1 MNEPSENIED
11 VPLGA
16 DFPAATHAAWME
28 LVAKVLKGSD
38 FEKRLVT
45 RTLDGLRIEPLYTRT
60 DAITGTDTAQPGAAP
75 FTRSASA
82 NREGFGWDIQQ
93 FHSGLD
99 PKATNEAILEDLEGG
114 ATSIALHLAAPG
126 NSGMDFS
133 GDALAVALNTVALE
147 ICPVSLVANDRAIEA
162 AAALEQLW
170 TERGIAPVDRQ
181 GHFNIDPL
189 GTLAQIGA
197 IDDPLDTA
205 LSRAA
210 KVAANSVTSPRL
222 TALLA
227 DGNAYHAGGA
237 SEAQELAAMLS
248 TLVAYL
254 KACEAE
260 GLPPDRALPKIALS
274 LAADADQFMTTAKL
288 RAARRLVWRIA
299 DACGAS
305 DAAGQTHMTAITAW
319 RMLARR
325 DPWTNIMRATLACSG
340 AAIGGANSIVVLP
353 FTYPLGK
360 TDRFARRIA
369 RNVQIVLQEESSLG
383 RVIDPAG
390 GSWYVENLTN
400 DLAQRAWEIFQDIET
415 KGGMAAAL
423 TSGYLQDAID
433 EVAEKRR
440 RDIATGRIEL
450 TGVSA
455 FPRLGDDGITTE
467 PWPAGQPRSSAPSVT
482 VKQLKQARLAAPF
495 ERLRDAA
502 DAHTEKS
509 GTRPQVFLVCL
520 GNLADYNAR
529 ANWMRN
535 ILASGG
541 IDVIAGHEF
550 SRSGD
555 AGAVFADS
563 GARVACIVSSDAV
576 YAELA
581 EATAHAL
588 KSAGAEHVMLAG
600 RPGDLEAELKEAG
613 VDTFWY
619 AGMDRVTAL
628 TVLQSVFGIKAA
640 A

>member
-1 MNEPSENIED
+1 MTEQSKNTED
-11 VPLGA
+11 LSLSA
-16 DFPAATHAAWME
+16 DFPPATHAAWME
-28 LVAKVLKGSD
+28 LVAKVLKGAD

-60 DAITGTDTAQPGAAP
+60 DEIAGAATTLPGAAP
-75 FTRSASA
+75 LTRSTSPHRHGA
-82 NREGFGWDIQQ
+82 GWDIRQ

-133 GDALAVALNTVALE
+133 GDGLSVALNNVALDL
-147 ICPVSLVANDRAIEA
+147 CPIALVANDSAIEA
-162 AAALEQLW
+162 AAALERLW
-170 TERGIAPVDRQ
+170 TERGIGAADRQ

-189 GTLAQIGA
+189 GTLAQTGA
-197 IDDPLDTA
+197 LDDPLDTA

-210 KVAANSVTSPRL
+210 KTASGSIAAPRV

-227 DGNAYHAGGA
+227 DGNAYHQGGA

-254 KACEAE
+254 KACNAD

-288 RAARRLVWRIA
+288 RAARRLVWQVA
-299 DACGAS
+299 DACGAA
-305 DAAGQTHMTAITAW
+305 DAAGRTHMTAITAW

-325 DPWTNIMRATLACSG
+325 DPWTNIMRTTLACAG
-340 AAIGGANSIVVLP
+340 AAIGGADSIVVLP
-353 FTYPLGK
+353 FTFPLGK
-360 TDRFARRIA
+360 TDRFARRIS

-390 GSWYVENLTN
+390 GSWYVEKLTD
-400 DLAQRAWEIFQDIET
+400 DLAHRAWEIFQDIEG

-423 TSGYLQDAID
+423 TSGYLQDAISQ
-433 EVAEKRR
+433 VAEKRQ

-450 TGVSA
+450 TGISA

-467 PWPAGQPRSSAPSVT
+467 PWPAGHPRSANPAVEIT
-482 VKQLKQARLAAPF
+482 PLKQMRLAQPF

-502 DAHTEKS
+502 DAHTAKS

-520 GNLADYNAR
+520 GTIADYNAR

-541 IDVIAGHEF
+541 IDVIAGQEF

-555 AGAVFADS
+555 AGAALSDN

-576 YAELA
+576 YSELA

-588 KSAGAEHVMLAG
+588 KSAGADHVMLAG
-600 RPGDLEAELKEAG
+600 RPGELENDLKEAG
-613 VDTFWY
+613 VDAFWY
-619 AGMDRVTAL
+619 AGMDRIAALTAL
-628 TVLQSVFGIKAA
+628 QGVLGIEAPA
-640 A
+640 